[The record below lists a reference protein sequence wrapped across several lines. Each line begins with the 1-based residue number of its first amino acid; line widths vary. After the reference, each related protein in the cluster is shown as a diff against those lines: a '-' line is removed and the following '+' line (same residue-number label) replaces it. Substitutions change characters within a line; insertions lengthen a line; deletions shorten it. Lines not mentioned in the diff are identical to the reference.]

1 MIFKDC
7 DIVIG
12 VYFWYIKSR
21 TNVIREYIIG
31 VINL

>member
-7 DIVIG
+7 DIIR
-12 VYFWYIKSR
+12 VYFLNIKSR
-21 TNVIREYIIG
+21 TDVIREYIIG